1 MNLNKDRSFQ
11 EIFTDTFVFLQQEWR
26 TFFWC
31 IAIYAAPVSAVA
43 HYFSTKVT
51 NALDVNSGEVLTFL
65 LFASISNF
73 LLQSIAYCYIA
84 CFAQNGTPTRQTVLE
99 FFTKNI
105 FTCIKAFC
113 ISSFVI
119 GLGLLLYIV
128 PGLIALAPF
137 SLFAFD
143 KIYTDSP
150 SRQSLSRSLKLTQS
164 NVGMSYA
171 VVLLSYTALLILQ
184 FFVGSLFSGFST
196 GAQILINTVIS
207 VLSSTMYIIIALLY
221 FSLHAK
227 IQKPYDNYQ

>member
-1 MNLNKDRSFQ
+1 MNLNKNRSFQ

-26 TFFWC
+26 TFFGC

-43 HYFSTKVT
+43 SYFSTKVPDP
-51 NALDVNSGEVLTFL
+51 LDKVSSEMLTFL
-65 LFASISNF
+65 IFAVISNF
-73 LLQSIAYCYIA
+73 LLQSIAYCYIV
-84 CFAQNGTPTRQTVLE
+84 CFAQNGTPTHQTVLE

-105 FTCIKAFC
+105 FTCIKAFF

-119 GLGLLLYIV
+119 GLGILLYIV
-128 PGLIALAPF
+128 PGVIALAPL

-143 KIYTDSP
+143 KIYTGSP
-150 SRQSLSRSLKLTQS
+150 SGESLSRSMKLTQS

-171 VVLLSYTALLILQ
+171 VVLLSYAALLILQ

-207 VLSSTMYIIIALLY
+207 VLSSTMYIIVALLY
-221 FSLHAK
+221 FSLRTK